1 MGRHPFDPTNEL
13 IYYYLVKDLLK
24 LGALVC
30 DEALVEQYIRAIEG
44 EESKNMDQP
53 NPSGTALDPDGM
65 ADDEI
70 GSRSDNDP
78 GYQGISID
86 FLSGDSDQ
94 MTSKV
99 GSHTPGSRTM
109 KRRKLN

>member
-1 MGRHPFDPTNEL
+1 MRKRNRDLVGRHPFYPTNEL

-30 DEALVEQYIRAIEG
+30 DEALVEQYIGAIEG

-53 NPSGTALDPDGM
+53 NPSSAALDADGM

-70 GSRSDNDP
+70 GSRSDDDP
-78 GYQGISID
+78 GYQGIPID
-86 FLSGDSDQ
+86 FLSGEIPI
-94 MTSKV
+94 K
-99 GSHTPGSRTM
+99 
-109 KRRKLN
+109 